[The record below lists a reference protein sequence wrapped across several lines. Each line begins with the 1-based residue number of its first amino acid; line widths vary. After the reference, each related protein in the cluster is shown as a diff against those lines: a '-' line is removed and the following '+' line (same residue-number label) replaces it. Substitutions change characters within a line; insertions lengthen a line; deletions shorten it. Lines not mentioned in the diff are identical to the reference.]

1 MTIMHDGHDVQGQIP
16 VLLDMMLVNHTN
28 IRMSRSYGRVTFCT
42 FLSQKARLRIVYVV
56 CTPFV

>member
-1 MTIMHDGHDVQGQIP
+1 MHDGHDVQGQIP